1 MAKPGNDP
9 EEAAIVAG
17 KPNFRVTSL
26 KRLVFPSLKIHTA
39 THILSLLS
47 WIYRYVWSPIHW
59 LVAVDHVDAKVRIS
73 RSNVGLTDRSQIS
86 PVSAIPWHLSTLM
99 SNVDEALS
107 DKDAFWAT
115 SELFSFVDG
124 LPNEHNSPVFRVSQP
139 SPSRAGCIEWA

>member
-47 WIYRYVWSPIHW
+47 
-59 LVAVDHVDAKVRIS
+59 
-73 RSNVGLTDRSQIS
+73 
-86 PVSAIPWHLSTLM
+86 
-99 SNVDEALS
+99 
-107 DKDAFWAT
+107 
-115 SELFSFVDG
+115 
-124 LPNEHNSPVFRVSQP
+124 
-139 SPSRAGCIEWA
+139 